1 MNVVLD
7 YTKEIDRIDDSI
19 KKLLERKIKLP
30 LIAVVIDNEISVLQ
44 AKKDELRL
52 ELNKE
57 VELVDAYVENVLSKH
72 NSLKLK
78 IK

>member
-1 MNVVLD
+1 MNVLLD

-30 LIAVVIDNEISVLQ
+30 LIAAVIDKEISVLQ
-44 AKKDELRL
+44 SKKDELGL

>member
-1 MNVVLD
+1 MNVLLD
-7 YTKEIDRIDDSI
+7 YNKEIDRIDDSI

>member
-78 IK
+78 IR

>member
-1 MNVVLD
+1 MNVLLE
-7 YTKEIDRIDDSI
+7 YNKEIDRIDDSI

-30 LIAVVIDNEISVLQ
+30 LIAAVIDKEISVLQ
-44 AKKDELRL
+44 SKKDELGL

>member
-1 MNVVLD
+1 MNVLLD
-7 YTKEIDRIDDSI
+7 YNKEIDRIDDSI

-44 AKKDELRL
+44 SKKDELGL

>member
-1 MNVVLD
+1 MNVLLD
-7 YTKEIDRIDDSI
+7 YNKEIDRIDDSI
-19 KKLLERKIKLP
+19 KKLLERKIKLH
-30 LIAVVIDNEISVLQ
+30 LIAAVIDKEISVLQ

>member
-1 MNVVLD
+1 MNVLLD
-7 YTKEIDRIDDSI
+7 YNKEIDRIDDSI

-30 LIAVVIDNEISVLQ
+30 LIAAVIDKEISVLQ